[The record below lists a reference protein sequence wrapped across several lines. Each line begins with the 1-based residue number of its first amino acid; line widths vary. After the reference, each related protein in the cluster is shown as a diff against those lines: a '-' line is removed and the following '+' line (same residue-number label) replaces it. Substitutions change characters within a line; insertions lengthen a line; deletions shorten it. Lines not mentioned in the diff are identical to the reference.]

1 MGGMMTDEQILELA
15 SSYLRELYSGD
26 VGDVVWQP
34 LQEDALLNFAR
45 AIYEMGNENGWE
57 SREEAEYFNS
67 SYPTGLVGDP
77 Q

>member
-1 MGGMMTDEQILELA
+1 MTDQQILELA

-45 AIYEMGNENGWE
+45 AIYEMGSENGWE
-57 SREEAEYFNS
+57 SHQESVYLNS
-67 SYPTGLVGDP
+67 SYPTDYNYD
-77 Q
+77 

>member
-1 MGGMMTDEQILELA
+1 MITEEQILEIA

-34 LQEDALLNFAR
+34 LQEDALLKFAQR
-45 AIYEMGNENGWE
+45 VAEIEYERGYTDGWD
-57 SREEAEYFNS
+57 REKYS
-67 SYPTGLVGDP
+67 GLVGDP

>member
-1 MGGMMTDEQILELA
+1 MTDEQILELA

-45 AIYEMGNENGWE
+45 AIYEIAYNEGHDEGWE
-57 SREEAEYFNS
+57 SHQESVSLNS
-67 SYPTGLVGDP
+67 SYPTDYNYD
-77 Q
+77 

>member
-1 MGGMMTDEQILELA
+1 MITNEQILELA

-67 SYPTGLVGDP
+67 SYPSGLVGDP

>member
-1 MGGMMTDEQILELA
+1 MTDQQILEIA

-57 SREEAEYFNS
+57 SRADPEYFNS
-67 SYPTGLVGDP
+67 SYPT
-77 Q
+77 

>member
-1 MGGMMTDEQILELA
+1 MITEEQILEIA

-34 LQEDALLNFAR
+34 LREDALLNFAR

-67 SYPTGLVGDP
+67 SYPSGLVGDP

>member
-45 AIYEMGNENGWE
+45 AIYEIGNENGWE
-57 SREEAEYFNS
+57 SHQESVYLNS
-67 SYPTGLVGDP
+67 SYPTDYNYD
-77 Q
+77 

>member
-1 MGGMMTDEQILELA
+1 MTDEQILELA

-45 AIYEMGNENGWE
+45 AIYEIGNENGWE
-57 SREEAEYFNS
+57 SHQESVSLNS
-67 SYPTGLVGDP
+67 SYPTDYNYD
-77 Q
+77 

>member
-1 MGGMMTDEQILELA
+1 MGGMTEDEILELV
-15 SSYLRELYSGD
+15 RFHF
-26 VGDVVWQP
+26 
-34 LQEDALLNFAR
+34 QEGGIRDDGSCSEYYGNTKDFINFAQ

>member
-1 MGGMMTDEQILELA
+1 MENWKMTNEEILEIA

-45 AIYEMGNENGWE
+45 EIYEIGNENGWE
-57 SREEAEYFNS
+57 SHQESVSLNS
-67 SYPTGLVGDP
+67 SYPTDYNYD
-77 Q
+77 

>member
-1 MGGMMTDEQILELA
+1 MITDEQILKIA
-15 SSYLRELYSGD
+15 SEHLYILTSVNEWFGQEGD
-26 VGDVVWQP
+26 
-34 LQEDALLNFAR
+34 LLSFAR

-67 SYPTGLVGDP
+67 SYSTGLVGDP

>member
-1 MGGMMTDEQILELA
+1 MENWKMTDQQILELA

-45 AIYEMGNENGWE
+45 AIYEIGNENGWE
-57 SREEAEYFNS
+57 SHQESVYLNS
-67 SYPTGLVGDP
+67 SYPTDYNYD
-77 Q
+77 